1 MKYFD
6 AFLDFVGRNK
16 KFITVILAVILI
28 FLVYDTGCTGK
39 YKSEIKE
46 LEKEI
51 AVVQD
56 QFEEVVAEKER
67 FKDSSLVY
75 EVEAEHAGQE
85 AAAFKA
91 KAEKERKA
99 KEAALAA
106 LRNLPKDVIDTF
118 FIIRYAAIPK
128 SDIGLEIDKNVGNEI
143 IVELVEKDHLVGEL
157 ATSKQENGALTNQV
171 GSLQN
176 SLMFSKAALIQA
188 DSAIALK
195 SKQFEMQQQISEYL
209 KKDLKASQKKA
220 FWNKFKGLGVGIA
233 AGITAGLLIK

>member
-143 IVELVEKDHLVGEL
+143 IVELVEKDHLVGDL
-157 ATSKQENGALTNQV
+157 ATSNQENGALTNQV

-176 SLMFSKAALIQA
+176 SLMFSKAALVQA

-195 SKQFEMQQQISEYL
+195 SKL
-209 KKDLKASQKKA
+209 
-220 FWNKFKGLGVGIA
+220 
-233 AGITAGLLIK
+233 

>member
-39 YKSEIKE
+39 YKKEIKE

-51 AVVQD
+51 TVVQD
-56 QFEEVVAEKER
+56 QFEEAVAEKER

-75 EVEAEHAGQE
+75 EVEAEQAGKE
-85 AAAFKA
+85 AAIFKA
-91 KAEKERKA
+91 RAEKERKA
-99 KEAALAA
+99 KEEALAA
-106 LRNLPKDVIDTF
+106 LRNLPKEVIDTF
-118 FIIRYAAIPK
+118 FVKRYDTVPK
-128 SDIGLEIDKNVGNEI
+128 IGVDLALDQNVGNAVVI
-143 IVELVEKDHLVGEL
+143 ELVEKDHLVGEL
-157 ATSKQENGALTNQV
+157 ATSKQENGALTTQV
-171 GSLQN
+171 NSLQN
-176 SLMFSKAALIQA
+176 SLIFSKAALTQA